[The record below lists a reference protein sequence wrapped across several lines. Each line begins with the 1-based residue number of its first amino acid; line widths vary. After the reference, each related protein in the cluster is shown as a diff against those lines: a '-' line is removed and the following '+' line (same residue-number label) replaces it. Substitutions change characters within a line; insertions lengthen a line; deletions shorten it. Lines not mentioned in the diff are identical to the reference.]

1 MHPSP
6 QNNARFHAAGLFV
19 ILLFVVLCVW
29 PAMRSPLFSDDI
41 HQLDKSSNFVKWT
54 EIFNPDVFGFYRPV
68 KNLLFMLLAPVSE
81 NLLAWHM
88 VGLVAFLAATVGI
101 YRIAYICLDS
111 RRAAWL
117 ATALWALSPSCVSTA
132 VWLSCANISI
142 GLVFTSL
149 VFHFHERWVVRSS
162 PAAIVACGFFY
173 GMSLLCYETLIAAP
187 ALLFIRDFQMRRL
200 AFDRRTVARYA
211 LYTLVAL
218 AFLLVRHH
226 FSARNIG
233 DVAHRIGFTEGTTGI
248 HLSLSAPWFL
258 WRHFLMWAFPFG
270 QLEIL
275 GNYGWMRS
283 ASLTVII
290 MSWVFL
296 VALLTTAALTWKR
309 FPAVGYGILFFIVAS
324 IPSGNFIPC
333 FNGPINDAY
342 VTIPSI
348 GLAIALASA
357 CDILYKQFLMRRN
370 GLKSGAL
377 AFAAVLAVLL
387 IYRLPVG
394 AAYFRYWAGVW
405 NNPAELM
412 LLTSEVR
419 PYLYQP
425 RAFASVLLYSGGYV
439 DHAETIATQALEENP
454 GNNTARLTLAR
465 VAVFRKDTAGAEQY
479 YGSVIS
485 SPGIH
490 KFLREPALL
499 ELAEMLAENPER
511 QNDAVLL
518 FREFL
523 KGSRN
528 NHQAGAIA
536 KLSELYRKQG
546 NAPKARATV
555 ERGLSMYPGAGE
567 LKKQLAS
574 LGVSVPE
581 SLPQK
586 N

>member
-1 MHPSP
+1 MHPST
-6 QNNARFHAAGLFV
+6 QSNARFHAAGLFV
-19 ILLFVVLCVW
+19 IFLLIVLCVW

-41 HQLDKSSNFVKWT
+41 QQLDKTSNYLKWT

-68 KNLLFMLLAPVSE
+68 KNLLFMLLSPISG

-88 VGLVAFLAATVGI
+88 VGLAAYLAAAAGI
-101 YRIAYICLDS
+101 YRITSICLDS

-117 ATALWALSPSCVSTA
+117 AACLWALSPSCVSTA

-149 VFHFHERWVVRSS
+149 VFHFHERWVVRGST
-162 PAAIVACGFFY
+162 AVIVACGFFY
-173 GMSLLCYETLIAAP
+173 GMSLMCYEALIAAP
-187 ALLFIRDFQMRRL
+187 ALLFLRDLQLRRI
-200 AFDRRTVARYA
+200 AFDRKTVARYA
-211 LYTLVAL
+211 LYTVVAL

-226 FSARNIG
+226 FSARAIG
-233 DVAHRIGFTEGTTGI
+233 DAAHRIGFTPDTTGL

-258 WRHFLMWAFPFG
+258 WRHFVMWVFPFG

-283 ASLTVII
+283 ASLAAII

-296 VALLTTAALTWKR
+296 AALVATAALTWKR
-309 FPAVGYGILFFIVAS
+309 FPAIGYGIAFFIVAS
-324 IPSGNFIPC
+324 VPSGNFIPC
-333 FNGPINDAY
+333 FNGPVMDAY

-348 GLAIALASA
+348 GLAIAFASL
-357 CDILYKQFLMRRN
+357 CDALYQQYLQRRN

-377 AFAAVLAVLL
+377 AFAAVLAFLL
-387 IYRLPVG
+387 VYRLPLG

-419 PYLYQP
+419 PFLYQP
-425 RAFASVLLYSGGYV
+425 RAFASALLFSGGYV
-439 DHAETIATQALEENP
+439 DHAEAIAKQALKDDPENNP
-454 GNNTARLTLAR
+454 ARLTLAR
-465 VAVFRKDTAGAEQY
+465 VAALGKDNARAEQY
-479 YGSVIS
+479 YAAVIG
-485 SPGIH
+485 SPGVS
-490 KFLREPALL
+490 KFNKEPALL
-499 ELAEMLAENPER
+499 ELAQMLSVKPDR
-511 QNDAVLL
+511 HNDAILL

-528 NHQAGAIA
+528 SHQAGAIA

-546 NAPKARATV
+546 NATKARVTV
-555 ERGLSMYPGAGE
+555 ERGLSMYPDADE

-574 LGVSVPE
+574 LDAAVTE
-581 SLPQK
+581 SRPHE

>member
-1 MHPSP
+1 MHPS
-6 QNNARFHAAGLFV
+6 QQSNARFHAAGLFV
-19 ILLFVVLCVW
+19 ILLLVVICVW
-29 PAMRSPLFSDDI
+29 PAMQSPLFSDDI

-88 VGLVAFLAATVGI
+88 VGLVAYLAATAGI
-101 YRIAYICLDS
+101 YRIASICLDS
-111 RRAAWL
+111 PRAAWL
-117 ATALWALSPSCVSTA
+117 AAALWALSPSCVSTV

-149 VFHFHERWVVRSS
+149 VFHFHERWAVRGST
-162 PAAIVACGFFY
+162 AAIVACGFFY

-187 ALLFIRDFQMRRL
+187 ALLFLRDFQMRRL
-200 AFDRRTVARYA
+200 AFDRRTAARYA
-211 LYTLVAL
+211 LYTIVAL

-233 DVAHRIGFTEGTTGI
+233 DVSHRIGFTEGTTGV

-258 WRHFLMWAFPFG
+258 WRHFLMWVFPFG

-283 ASLTVII
+283 APLASII

-296 VALLTTAALTWKR
+296 AALLATAALTWKR
-309 FPAVGYGILFFIVAS
+309 FPAIGYGILFFIVAS

-348 GLAIALASA
+348 GLAIALASV
-357 CDILYKQFLMRRN
+357 CDNLYKQFLLRRN

-387 IYRLPVG
+387 VYRLPVG

-405 NNPAELM
+405 KQSRGTDASHIRSPAVSLSAESLR
-412 LLTSEVR
+412 VG
-419 PYLYQP
+419 P
-425 RAFASVLLYSGGYV
+425 AIFGGLCRSRRN
-439 DHAETIATQALEENP
+439 HRHT
-454 GNNTARLTLAR
+454 
-465 VAVFRKDTAGAEQY
+465 GAEGRSGEQHR
-479 YGSVIS
+479 
-485 SPGIH
+485 PPH
-490 KFLREPALL
+490 
-499 ELAEMLAENPER
+499 
-511 QNDAVLL
+511 
-518 FREFL
+518 
-523 KGSRN
+523 
-528 NHQAGAIA
+528 
-536 KLSELYRKQG
+536 
-546 NAPKARATV
+546 
-555 ERGLSMYPGAGE
+555 PGARRRFQKGHRAGRAILMDPSSAARGSTSFSGSPPCWNLRKCSRKNRTVKTTPSCCSANS
-567 LKKQLAS
+567 LKAAATTIRRVRSPSCPKSIANKAMLRKRARRS
-574 LGVSVPE
+574 SGSFDVSR
-581 SLPQK
+581 SR
-586 N
+586 